1 MVNKYGYNDYKKAKV
16 YSKFPPSKK
25 KKSHAENSELICI

>member
-25 KKSHAENSELICI
+25 KKKSRGKQ